1 MDTQRAV
8 RSDPAEMTAGGMAQP
23 RKERTRR
30 SGTKRVL
37 LAMAAVVAV
46 VVIFGLAWFE
56 PWKLWTNTTVNEADP
71 GAGAV
76 LIAQGSFISHEHQT
90 SGEVRVL
97 RLADGT
103 RILRM
108 DRLDTSD
115 GPVLK
120 VWLSDAAVRDGKAG
134 WQVFDDGK
142 HIDLGRLKGNKGSQ
156 NYVIPQDLDIAA
168 YGSVTIWCDRFHV
181 SFGAAALTPTR

>member
-1 MDTQRAV
+1 
-8 RSDPAEMTAGGMAQP
+8 MAQQ

-30 SGTKRVL
+30 SRTKRVL
-37 LAMAAVVAV
+37 LAVAAALAAVA
-46 VVIFGLAWFE
+46 IFGLAWFE
-56 PWKLWTNTTVNEADP
+56 PWKLWTNTTVDEADP

-103 RILRM
+103 RILR
-108 DRLDTSD
+108 LDHLNTSD

-134 WQVFDDGK
+134 SQIFDDVK
-142 HIDLGRLKGNKGSQ
+142 HADLGRLKGNKGSQ
-156 NYVIPQDLDIAA
+156 NYVVPQDLDLTA

-181 SFGAAALTPTR
+181 SFGAAVLTPTR